1 MKHAFPVF
9 VFLVLALTRADA
21 ALPEALQ
28 ARIEARLTELFNEK
42 DVLATDHAVLLATHY
57 RRALA
62 AGGPE
67 LPAKLE
73 RLAAACDAP
82 PPRNPPPGDLVK
94 VDAPLLVDGGDRA
107 SLQTALAW
115 ALAAARKETKP
126 WLPFGAKQVKRG
138 DLVASLELFAELVR
152 DTADPRDLA
161 QAVAQRFDVY
171 RSPGLAPSG
180 DVLYTAYYDP
190 VFKGTLKPDR
200 THRYP
205 VYRTPASVGLENTRW
220 TRAEVARGALAGKG
234 LEIAWLDDPLDAYLL
249 EIEGSGLI
257 ELPDG
262 TCVKCEFA
270 AKNGQ
275 PYRSLGKAMVRL
287 GMVKPWE
294 MSIPAIREALAKEPG
309 RVREVLDLNPSQ
321 IYFKATRLA
330 EPPRK
335 LEYTGQRSV
344 ACDFGYFPRAGIGF
358 ALLER
363 PDGKPHHRYI
373 VNQDTGSAIR
383 GPGHI
388 DLYWGH
394 AHAAGEIA
402 GRMRE
407 PGALFYFLK
416 RGTSLRR

>member
-1 MKHAFPVF
+1 MKNV
-9 VFLVLALTRADA
+9 VVLLLLGFAMTSAQA
-21 ALPEALQ
+21 AVRE
-28 ARIEARLTELFNEK
+28 RIEARLAALFNEK
-42 DVLATDHAVLLATHY
+42 DVLASDHAVLLATHY
-57 RRALA
+57 RRALD
-62 AGGPE
+62 AGGPD
-67 LPAKLE
+67 LDAKLE
-73 RLAAACDAP
+73 RLAVLCDAP
-82 PPRNPPPGDLVK
+82 PPVNPPPGELAK
-94 VDAPLLVDGGDRA
+94 VAAPLLVDGGDRA
-107 SLQTALAW
+107 SLDTALGW
-115 ALAAARKETKP
+115 ALAAARKETKT
-126 WLPFGAKQVKRG
+126 WLPFGLAQVRRT
-138 DLVASLELFAELVR
+138 DLIASLELFAELAR
-152 DTADPRDLA
+152 DVADPRDLA
-161 QAVAQRFDVY
+161 QEVAARFDVY

-190 VFKGTLKPDR
+190 VFKGTLKADR

-205 VYRTPASVGLENTRW
+205 VYRTPASIGLDNTRW
-220 TRAEVARGALAGKG
+220 TRAEVARGALGGKG

-275 PYRSLGKAMVRL
+275 PYRSLGKAMVRA

-294 MSIPAIREALAKEPG
+294 MSIPAIREAFAREPG
-309 RVREVLDLNPSQ
+309 RIREMFDLNPSQ
-321 IYFKATRLA
+321 IYFKATHLSQ
-330 EPPRK
+330 PPRK

-344 ACDFGYFPRAGIGF
+344 ACDQGYFPRAGIGF

-363 PDGKPHHRYI
+363 PDGQPHHRYI

-416 RGTSLRR
+416 KGTPLRR